1 MCLFTSTYCIWH
13 LLLTVVYT
21 HVGLACMPVNAF
33 MRVYAQNTPEA
44 KFSQPVLEINV
55 MTMIGIWLLI
65 SRNSKPILA
74 IRPYVTGDL
83 NIRPDSSPKTIHS
96 SLTNTHSLTD

>member
-1 MCLFTSTYCIWH
+1 
-13 LLLTVVYT
+13 
-21 HVGLACMPVNAF
+21 MPVNAF

-74 IRPYVTGDL
+74 IRPYVNGDH
-83 NIRPDSSPKTIHS
+83 IRPDSSPQTIHS
-96 SLTNTHSLTD
+96 SPSTTHI